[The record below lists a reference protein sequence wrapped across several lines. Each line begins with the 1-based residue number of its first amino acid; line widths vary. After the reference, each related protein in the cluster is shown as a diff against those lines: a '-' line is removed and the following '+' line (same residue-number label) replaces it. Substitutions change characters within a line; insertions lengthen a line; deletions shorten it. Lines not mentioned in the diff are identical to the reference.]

1 MGAVTLSLYHI
12 FAGLSSRNEAQTV
25 FNRDLLAD
33 RRQVGLY
40 GLALVLTILATEI
53 GFLQRLLDTSSLN
66 GQQWLTC
73 VLVALS
79 VLIVDEI
86 IKIFLRRHRGRA
98 ESAVPVTAP
107 GSGADR
113 VDTPAAA

>member
-1 MGAVTLSLYHI
+1 MGAVTFSLYHI
-12 FAGLSSRNEAQTV
+12 FAGLSSRDETQTV
-25 FNRDLLAD
+25 FNRDLMAD
-33 RRQVGLY
+33 RRQVMLY

-53 GFLQRLLDTSSLN
+53 PLLQRLLETSSLN

-79 VLIVDEI
+79 VLVVDEI
-86 IKIFLRRHRGRA
+86 IKFFLRRRRSPQSTVS
-98 ESAVPVTAP
+98 EVTPAT
-107 GSGADR
+107 GTDR